1 MGKRKL
7 TVLDFVFYSFIR
19 NFVPSSVI
27 CKYLKQHFYMVQD
40 LYVLMITAALVSII
54 FKFLK
59 QPVVLGYIVA
69 GILVGPHLFGETLVN
84 ADNVKAWGDIGV
96 LFVLFC
102 IGLEFRLKN
111 LISSGKVAAIGA
123 LTIIVGMMVL
133 GYLVGWDAGFDMVNS
148 LFLAGMLCMS
158 STTIVMKAIDEAGQ
172 SKERFVKGATS
183 ILIVEDVVAV
193 VLMVLLSSIAIRH
206 QFEGAELLNKVIVLA
221 ITLAAWFVCGILI
234 IPTLLRKVKHHL
246 NDETLIILALGLC
259 LGMVLTA
266 EEAGFSSALGAFV
279 MGSILAE
286 TMESHRIEHLM
297 TPLKNVFAAIFFISV
312 GMLIN
317 PSSLVEYWYSILWVS
332 LVIIVGMIVFG
343 TLGCWWG
350 GQTMRDSMLTS
361 FSFVQIGE
369 FSFIIASLGTSLGV
383 LNPIIYPIIVAS
395 SVVTTFLT
403 PYIMKATLPCYT
415 FLYNHASAS
424 WRAKIDQ
431 REQQV
436 AAAEAATAS
445 GGVSL
450 ADKARHAV
458 RHTFFLKRLVNLFI
472 KNMSAHDDN
481 A

>member
-1 MGKRKL
+1 
-7 TVLDFVFYSFIR
+7 
-19 NFVPSSVI
+19 
-27 CKYLKQHFYMVQD
+27 
-40 LYVLMITAALVSII
+40 MITAAVVSIL
-54 FKFLK
+54 FKLLK

-69 GILVGPHLFGETLVN
+69 GVLVGPHLFGKSLVN
-84 ADNVKAWGDIGV
+84 PDNVKQWGDIGV

-123 LTIIVGMMVL
+123 LTIILGMMLL
-133 GYLVGWDAGFDMVNS
+133 GYLVGQDANLDMVNS

-158 STTIVMKAIDEAGQ
+158 STTIVMKAIDEAGL

-206 QFEGAELLNKVIVLA
+206 QFEGAVLAGKVIDLA
-221 ITLAAWFVCGILI
+221 ITLVAWFICGILI
-234 IPTLLRKVKHHL
+234 IPTLIRKVKKHL

-286 TMESHRIEHLM
+286 TVESHRIEKLM

-317 PSSLVEYWYSILWVS
+317 PASLAEYWVSIVYVS
-332 LVIIVGMIVFG
+332 LVIIIGMILFA

-350 GQTMRDSMLTS
+350 GETLRDSMLTS

-383 LNPIIYPIIVAS
+383 LLPAVYPIIVAA
-395 SVVTTFLT
+395 SVLTTFLT
-403 PYIMKATLPCYT
+403 PYIMKAAVPCYT
-415 FLYNHASAS
+415 FLYNHASES
-424 WRAKIDQ
+424 LRAKIDQ

-436 AAAEAATAS
+436 AAAEAEAAKPS
-445 GGVSL
+445 GDKESL
-450 ADKARHAV
+450 ADRVRHAV
-458 RHTFFLKRLVNLFI
+458 RNTFIMKHLVNLFI
-472 KNMSAHDDN
+472 KNMSAHDEKAN
-481 A
+481 

>member
-1 MGKRKL
+1 
-7 TVLDFVFYSFIR
+7 
-19 NFVPSSVI
+19 
-27 CKYLKQHFYMVQD
+27 MVQD
-40 LYVLMITAALVSII
+40 LYVLMITAAVVSIV
-54 FKFLK
+54 FKLLK

-69 GILVGPHLFGETLVN
+69 GVLIGPHLFGQTLVN
-84 ADNVKAWGDIGV
+84 ADNVKTWGDIGV

-111 LISSGKVAAIGA
+111 LISSGKVAAVGS
-123 LTIIVGMMVL
+123 LTIILGMMAL
-133 GYLVGWDAGFDMVNS
+133 GYLVGQDANLDMINS

-158 STTIVMKAIDEAGQ
+158 STTIVMKAIDEAGM

-206 QFEGAELLNKVIVLA
+206 QFEGAELASKVVDLA

-234 IPTLLRKVKHHL
+234 IPTLIRKVKNHL

-286 TMESHRIEHLM
+286 TVESHRIEKLM

-312 GMLIN
+312 GMLID
-317 PSSLVEYWYSILWVS
+317 PSSLSEYWLSIVYIS
-332 LVIIVGMIVFG
+332 LIIIFGMITFG

-369 FSFIIASLGTSLGV
+369 FSFIIAALGSSLGV
-383 LNPIIYPIIVAS
+383 LSPIIYPIIVAA

-403 PYIMKATLPCYT
+403 PYIMKAAIPCYN
-415 FLYNHASAS
+415 FLYNHAPAGL
-424 WRAKIDQ
+424 RAKIDL
-431 REQQV
+431 REQKM
-436 AAAEAATAS
+436 AEAEKAAPADSENT
-445 GGVSL
+445 L
-450 ADKARHAV
+450 AEKARRAV
-458 RHTFFLKRLVNLFI
+458 KHTFIMKYLVELFI
-472 KNMSAHDDN
+472 KNMSAHDEN
-481 A
+481 EK

>member
-1 MGKRKL
+1 
-7 TVLDFVFYSFIR
+7 
-19 NFVPSSVI
+19 
-27 CKYLKQHFYMVQD
+27 MVQD
-40 LYVLMITAALVSII
+40 LYILMITAAVVSIL

-69 GILVGPHLFGETLVN
+69 GVLVGPYLFGKTLVN
-84 ADNVKAWGDIGV
+84 PDNVKQWGDIGV

-123 LTIIVGMMVL
+123 LTIIAGMML
-133 GYLVGWDAGFDMVNS
+133 FGYGVGVDANFDMVNS

-158 STTIVMKAIDEAGQ
+158 STTIVMKAIDEAGW

-206 QFEGAELLNKVIVLA
+206 QFEGAELASKILDLA
-221 ITLAAWFVCGILI
+221 ITLVAWFICGILI
-234 IPTLLRKVKHHL
+234 IPTLIRKVKNHL

-286 TMESHRIEHLM
+286 TVESHRIEKLM

-317 PSSLVEYWYSILWVS
+317 PATLSSYWYSILWVS
-332 LVIIVGMIVFG
+332 LVIIIGMILFG

-350 GQTMRDSMLTS
+350 GQTMRDAMLTS

-383 LNPIIYPIIVAS
+383 LNPVVYPIIVAS

-403 PYIMKATLPCYT
+403 PYIMKAAVPCYT
-415 FLYNHASAS
+415 FLYRHAPESL
-424 WRAKIDQ
+424 RAKIDR

-436 AAAEAATAS
+436 AEAESATSS
-445 GGVSL
+445 GNTKSFGEKV
-450 ADKARHAV
+450 RHAV
-458 RHTFFLKRLVNLFI
+458 RHTFITKHLVDLFI
-472 KNMSAHDDN
+472 KNMSAHDEK
-481 A
+481 AE

>member
-1 MGKRKL
+1 
-7 TVLDFVFYSFIR
+7 
-19 NFVPSSVI
+19 
-27 CKYLKQHFYMVQD
+27 MVQD
-40 LYVLMITAALVSII
+40 LYILMITAAGVSIV

-69 GILVGPHLFGETLVN
+69 GVLVGPHLFGETLVN
-84 ADNVKAWGDIGV
+84 EENVKAWGDIGV

-111 LISSGKVAAIGA
+111 LISSGKVAAVGA
-123 LTIIVGMMVL
+123 LTIILGMMLL
-133 GYLVGWDAGFDMVNS
+133 GYWVGQDAELDMVNS

-158 STTIVMKAIDEAGQ
+158 STTIVMKAIDEAGM
-172 SKERFVKGATS
+172 KKKRFVKGATS

-206 QFEGAELLNKVIVLA
+206 QFEGAELAGKVIDLA
-221 ITLAAWFVCGILI
+221 ITLAAWFICGILI
-234 IPTLLRKVKHHL
+234 IPTLIRKIKNHL
-246 NDETLIILALGLC
+246 NDETLIILSLGLC

-286 TMESHRIEHLM
+286 TVESHRIEKLM

-317 PSSLVEYWYSILWVS
+317 PSTLMEYWNSIVWVS
-332 LVIIVGMIVFG
+332 LVIIVGMILFG

-383 LNPIIYPIIVAS
+383 LDSRIYPIIVAS

-403 PYIMKATLPCYT
+403 PYIMKAALPCYN
-415 FLYNHASAS
+415 FLYNHVSES
-424 WRAKIDQ
+424 FRAKIDQ

-436 AAAEAATAS
+436 AAAETATAS
-445 GGVSL
+445 KDGPSI
-450 ADKARHAV
+450 ADQARHTV

-472 KNMSAHDDN
+472 KNMSAHDEHDEN
-481 A
+481 AK

>member
-1 MGKRKL
+1 
-7 TVLDFVFYSFIR
+7 
-19 NFVPSSVI
+19 
-27 CKYLKQHFYMVQD
+27 MVQD
-40 LYVLMITAALVSII
+40 LHILMITAAVVSIV
-54 FKFLK
+54 FKLLK

-69 GILVGPHLFGETLVN
+69 GVLVGPHLFGETLVN
-84 ADNVKAWGDIGV
+84 ADNVKEWGDIGV

-123 LTIIVGMMVL
+123 LTIIVGMMAL
-133 GYLVGWDAGFDMVNS
+133 GYWVGQNAELDMVNS

-158 STTIVMKAIDEAGQ
+158 STTIVMKAIDEAGM

-206 QFEGAELLNKVIVLA
+206 QFEGAELAGKVVNLA
-221 ITLAAWFVCGILI
+221 ITLVAWFVCGILI
-234 IPTLLRKVKHHL
+234 IPTLIRILKKHL
-246 NDETLIILALGLC
+246 NDETLVILALGLC

-286 TMESHRIEHLM
+286 TVESHRIEKLM

-317 PSSLVEYWYSILWVS
+317 PSSLVEYWDSIAWVC
-332 LVIIVGMIVFG
+332 LVIIIGMIVFG

-369 FSFIIASLGTSLGV
+369 FSFIIASLGTSLDV

-403 PYIMKATLPCYT
+403 PYIMKATIPCYT
-415 FLYNHASAS
+415 FLYNHVSAS
-424 WRAKIDQ
+424 FRAKIDQ
-431 REQQV
+431 REQLV
-436 AAAEAATAS
+436 AEASNAVSS
-445 GGVSL
+445 GDTNTFAEKV
-450 ADKARHAV
+450 RHAV
-458 RHTFFLKRLVNLFI
+458 RHTFITKHLVNLFI
-472 KNMSAHDDN
+472 KNMSAHDENDTSN
-481 A
+481 PI

>member
-1 MGKRKL
+1 
-7 TVLDFVFYSFIR
+7 
-19 NFVPSSVI
+19 
-27 CKYLKQHFYMVQD
+27 
-40 LYVLMITAALVSII
+40 MITAAVVSIL
-54 FKFLK
+54 FKLLK

-69 GILVGPHLFGETLVN
+69 GVLVGPYLFGKSLVN
-84 ADNVKAWGDIGV
+84 PDNVKQWGDIGV

-123 LTIIVGMMVL
+123 LTIIGGMML
-133 GYLVGWDAGFDMVNS
+133 FGYLVGVDAKFDMVNS

-158 STTIVMKAIDEAGQ
+158 STTIVMKAIDEAGM

-206 QFEGAELLNKVIVLA
+206 QFDGAELAGKVVDLV
-221 ITLAAWFVCGILI
+221 ITLVAWFVCGILI
-234 IPTLLRKVKHHL
+234 IPTLIRKVKNHL

-259 LGMVLTA
+259 LGMVLSA

-286 TMESHRIEHLM
+286 TVESHRIEKLM

-312 GMLIN
+312 GMMID
-317 PSSLVEYWYSILWVS
+317 PASLAEYWMSVVYVS
-332 LVIIVGMIVFG
+332 LIIIIGMIVFA

-361 FSFVQIGE
+361 FSFVQIG
-369 FSFIIASLGTSLGV
+369 
-383 LNPIIYPIIVAS
+383 IIVAS

-403 PYIMKATLPCYT
+403 PYIMKAAIPCYT
-415 FLYNHASAS
+415 FFYNHAPESL
-424 WRAKIDQ
+424 RAKIDK
-431 REQQV
+431 REQEM
-436 AAAEAATAS
+436 AEAEAAAANPS
-445 GGVSL
+445 GGKKSL
-450 ADKARHAV
+450 ADKVRYAV
-458 RHTFFLKRLVNLFI
+458 RNTFITKHLVNLFI
-472 KNMSAHDDN
+472 KNMSAHDEN
-481 A
+481 KNS

>member
-1 MGKRKL
+1 
-7 TVLDFVFYSFIR
+7 
-19 NFVPSSVI
+19 
-27 CKYLKQHFYMVQD
+27 MVQD
-40 LYVLMITAALVSII
+40 LYILMITAAVVSIL

-59 QPVVLGYIVA
+59 QVVLGYIVA
-69 GILVGPHLFGETLVN
+69 GVVVGPYTFGETFVN
-84 ADNVKAWGDIGV
+84 EANVKAWGDIGV

-123 LTIIVGMMVL
+123 LTIIGGMML
-133 GYLVGWDAGFDMVNS
+133 FGYCVGVDAKLDMVNS

-158 STTIVMKAIDEAGQ
+158 STTIVMKAIDEAGL

-206 QFEGAELLNKVIVLA
+206 KFEGAELVSKVFDLA
-221 ITLAAWFVCGILI
+221 ITLAAWFICGILI
-234 IPTLLRKVKHHL
+234 IPTLIRKVKKHL

-286 TMESHRIEHLM
+286 TVESHRIEKLM

-317 PSSLVEYWYSILWVS
+317 PSSLAQYWYSIIWVS
-332 LVIIVGMIVFG
+332 LVIIVGMILFG

-395 SVVTTFLT
+395 SVATTFLT
-403 PYIMKATLPCYT
+403 PYIMKAAGPCYR
-415 FLYNHASAS
+415 FLYNHVPARM
-424 WRAKIDQ
+424 RAKIDQ

-436 AAAEAATAS
+436 AEAEAKAAKPS
-445 GGVSL
+445 RGKSSL
-450 ADKARHAV
+450 AGRVRHAV
-458 RHTFFLKRLVNLFI
+458 RKTFITKYLVNLFI
-472 KNMSAHDDN
+472 KNMSAHDEEQLVS
-481 A
+481 

>member
-1 MGKRKL
+1 
-7 TVLDFVFYSFIR
+7 
-19 NFVPSSVI
+19 
-27 CKYLKQHFYMVQD
+27 MVQD
-40 LYVLMITAALVSII
+40 LYILMITAAVVSIL

-69 GILVGPHLFGETLVN
+69 GVLVGPYLFGKTLVN
-84 ADNVKAWGDIGV
+84 PDNVKQWGDIGV

-123 LTIIVGMMVL
+123 LTIIVGMMIL
-133 GYLVGWDAGFDMVNS
+133 GYAVGMDADFDMVNS

-158 STTIVMKAIDEAGQ
+158 STTIVMKAIDEAGW

-206 QFEGAELLNKVIVLA
+206 QFEGAELASKILDLA
-221 ITLAAWFVCGILI
+221 ITLVAWFICGILI
-234 IPTLLRKVKHHL
+234 IPTLIRKVKKHL

-286 TMESHRIEHLM
+286 TVESHRIEKLM

-317 PSSLVEYWYSILWVS
+317 PATLASYWYSILWVS
-332 LVIIVGMIVFG
+332 LVIIIGMILFG

-350 GQTMRDSMLTS
+350 GQTMRDAMLTS

-383 LNPIIYPIIVAS
+383 LNPVVYPIIVAS

-403 PYIMKATLPCYT
+403 PYIMKAAVPCYT
-415 FLYNHASAS
+415 FLYRHAPESL
-424 WRAKIDQ
+424 RAKIDR

-436 AAAEAATAS
+436 AEAESATSS
-445 GGVSL
+445 GNTKSFGEKV
-450 ADKARHAV
+450 RHAV
-458 RHTFFLKRLVNLFI
+458 RHTFITKHLVDLFI
-472 KNMSAHDDN
+472 KNMSAHDEK
-481 A
+481 AEKP

>member
-1 MGKRKL
+1 
-7 TVLDFVFYSFIR
+7 
-19 NFVPSSVI
+19 
-27 CKYLKQHFYMVQD
+27 
-40 LYVLMITAALVSII
+40 MITAGVVSIL
-54 FKFLK
+54 FKLLK

-69 GILVGPHLFGETLVN
+69 GVLVGPHLFGETLVN

-123 LTIIVGMMVL
+123 LTIILGMMAF
-133 GYLVGWDAGFDMVNS
+133 GYGVGQFAELDMINS

-158 STTIVMKAIDEAGQ
+158 STTIVMKAIDEAGM

-206 QFEGAELLNKVIVLA
+206 QFEGAELLNKVFILA
-221 ITLAAWFVCGILI
+221 ITLAAWFITGILI
-234 IPTLLRKVKHHL
+234 IPTLIRKLKKHL
-246 NDETLIILALGLC
+246 NDETLIILSLGLC

-286 TMESHRIEHLM
+286 TAESHRIEKLM
-297 TPLKNVFAAIFFISV
+297 SPLKNVFAAIFFISV
-312 GMLIN
+312 GMMIN
-317 PSSLVEYWYSILWVS
+317 PSSLAEFWPSIALVC
-332 LVIIVGMIVFG
+332 LVIIIGMILFG

-383 LNPIIYPIIVAS
+383 LDPVIYPIIVAS

-403 PYIMKATLPCYT
+403 PYIMKASLPCYT

-424 WRAKIDQ
+424 LRAKIDQ
-431 REQQV
+431 REQQMKE
-436 AAAEAATAS
+436 AETAKPS
-445 GGVSL
+445 GKTKSL
-450 ADKARHAV
+450 ADKVRHAV
-458 RHTFFLKRLVNLFI
+458 RNTFITKRLVELFI
-472 KNMSAHDDN
+472 KNMSAHDEN
-481 A
+481 VG

>member
-1 MGKRKL
+1 
-7 TVLDFVFYSFIR
+7 
-19 NFVPSSVI
+19 
-27 CKYLKQHFYMVQD
+27 MVHD
-40 LYVLMITAALVSII
+40 LYILMITAGVVSLL

-69 GILVGPHLFGETLVN
+69 GVLIGPYLFGETLVD
-84 ADNVKAWGDIGV
+84 AENVETWGNIGV

-111 LISSGKVAAIGA
+111 LISSGKVAAVGA
-123 LTIIVGMMVL
+123 LTIILGMMIL
-133 GYLVGWDAGFDMVNS
+133 GYGVGQFAELDMINS

-158 STTIVMKAIDEAGQ
+158 STTIVMKAIDEAGK

-193 VLMVLLSSIAIRH
+193 VLMVLLSSIAIKH
-206 QFEGAELLNKVIVLA
+206 QFEGAELINKVVVLA

-234 IPTLLRKVKHHL
+234 IPTLLRKIKPYL
-246 NDETLIILALGLC
+246 NDETLIIIALGLC

-286 TMESHRIEHLM
+286 TVESHRIEKLM
-297 TPLKNVFAAIFFISV
+297 TPLKNVFAAIFFVSV

-317 PSSLVEYWYSILWVS
+317 PSSLVEYWSSILLVCV
-332 LVIIVGMIVFG
+332 VIIIGMILFG

-350 GQTMRDSMLTS
+350 GETMRDSMQTS

-383 LNPIIYPIIVAS
+383 LHPAIYPIIVAS

-403 PYIMKATLPCYT
+403 PYIMKASVPCYT
-415 FLYNHASAS
+415 FLYNHASANL
-424 WRAKIDQ
+424 RAKIDR

-436 AAAEAATAS
+436 AEAETAS
-445 GGVSL
+445 QSGDTHAL
-450 ADKARHAV
+450 ADKVRHAV
-458 RHTFFLKRLVNLFI
+458 RKTFLTKRLVDLFI
-472 KNMSAHDDN
+472 KNMN
-481 A
+481 AKNENE

>member
-1 MGKRKL
+1 
-7 TVLDFVFYSFIR
+7 
-19 NFVPSSVI
+19 
-27 CKYLKQHFYMVQD
+27 MVQD
-40 LYVLMITAALVSII
+40 LYVLMITAAVVSIL
-54 FKFLK
+54 FKLLK

-69 GILVGPHLFGETLVN
+69 GVLVGPYLFGKTLVN
-84 ADNVKAWGDIGV
+84 PDNVKQWGDIGV

-123 LTIIVGMMVL
+123 LTIIVGMMLL
-133 GYLVGWDAGFDMVNS
+133 GYAVGKDADFDMVNS

-158 STTIVMKAIDEAGQ
+158 STTIVMKAIDEAGL

-206 QFEGAELLNKVIVLA
+206 RFEGAELASKVVDLA
-221 ITLAAWFVCGILI
+221 ITLAAWFICGILV
-234 IPTLLRKVKHHL
+234 IPTLIRKVKKHL

-286 TMESHRIEHLM
+286 TVESHRIEKLM

-317 PSSLVEYWYSILWVS
+317 PASLAEYWVSIVYVS
-332 LVIIVGMIVFG
+332 LVIIIGMIVFA

-350 GQTMRDSMLTS
+350 GETLRDSMLTS

-383 LNPIIYPIIVAS
+383 LQPVIYPIIVAA
-395 SVVTTFLT
+395 SVLTTFLT
-403 PYIMKATLPCYT
+403 PYIMKAAVPCYT
-415 FLYNHASAS
+415 LLYNHASKS
-424 WRAKIDQ
+424 LRAKIDQ

-436 AAAEAATAS
+436 AAAEAEAAKPS
-445 GGVSL
+445 GDKSTL
-450 ADKARHAV
+450 AARVRHAV
-458 RHTFFLKRLVNLFI
+458 RNTFITKHLVNLFI
-472 KNMSAHDDN
+472 KNMSAHDEN
-481 A
+481 AN

>member
-1 MGKRKL
+1 
-7 TVLDFVFYSFIR
+7 
-19 NFVPSSVI
+19 
-27 CKYLKQHFYMVQD
+27 MVQD
-40 LYVLMITAALVSII
+40 LYILMITAAVVSLL

-69 GILVGPHLFGETLVN
+69 GVLVGPHLFGETFVN
-84 ADNVKAWGDIGV
+84 ADYVKEWGDIGV

-111 LISSGKVAAIGA
+111 LISSGKIAAVGA
-123 LTIIVGMMVL
+123 LTIIVGMMAM

-158 STTIVMKAIDEAGQ
+158 STTIVMKAIDEAGM
-172 SKERFVKGATS
+172 KNERFVKGATS

-206 QFEGAELLNKVIVLA
+206 QFEGAELAGKIVDLA

-234 IPTLLRKVKHHL
+234 IPTLIRKLKKHL

-286 TMESHRIEHLM
+286 TVESHRIEKLM
-297 TPLKNVFAAIFFISV
+297 SPLKNVFAAIFFISV

-317 PSSLVEYWYSILWVS
+317 PASLSEYWISILYVS
-332 LVIIVGMIVFG
+332 LVVVVGMIVFA

-350 GQTMRDSMLTS
+350 GATMRDSMLTS

-383 LNPIIYPIIVAS
+383 LNPMIYPIIVAS

-403 PYIMKATLPCYT
+403 PYIMKAALPCYT

-424 WRAKIDQ
+424 LRAKIDQ

-436 AAAEAATAS
+436 AAAETTTAS
-445 GGVSL
+445 DGPSL

-458 RHTFFLKRLVNLFI
+458 RHTFFLKHLVNLFI
-472 KNMSAHDDN
+472 KNMSAHDEK
-481 A
+481 

>member
-1 MGKRKL
+1 
-7 TVLDFVFYSFIR
+7 
-19 NFVPSSVI
+19 
-27 CKYLKQHFYMVQD
+27 
-40 LYVLMITAALVSII
+40 MITAAVVSIL
-54 FKFLK
+54 FKLLK

-69 GILVGPHLFGETLVN
+69 GVLVGPYLFGKTLVN
-84 ADNVKAWGDIGV
+84 PDNVKQWGDIGV

-123 LTIIVGMMVL
+123 LTIIGGMMLL
-133 GYLVGWDAGFDMVNS
+133 GYAVGKDAEFDMVNS

-158 STTIVMKAIDEAGQ
+158 STTIVMKAIDEAGW

-206 QFEGAELLNKVIVLA
+206 QFEGAELAGKVIDLA
-221 ITLAAWFVCGILI
+221 ITLAAWFICGILI
-234 IPTLLRKVKHHL
+234 IPTLIRKVKKHL

-286 TMESHRIEHLM
+286 TVESHRIEKLM

-317 PSSLVEYWYSILWVS
+317 PASLAEYWVSIVYVS
-332 LVIIVGMIVFG
+332 LVIIIGMILFG

-350 GQTMRDSMLTS
+350 GETLRDSMLTS

-369 FSFIIASLGTSLGV
+369 FSFIIAGLGASLGV
-383 LNPIIYPIIVAS
+383 LQPVVYPIIVAA
-395 SVVTTFLT
+395 SVLTTFLT
-403 PYIMKATLPCYT
+403 PYIMKAAVPCYT
-415 FLYNHASAS
+415 FVYNHASES
-424 WRAKIDQ
+424 LRAKIDK

-436 AAAEAATAS
+436 AEAEAEAAKPS
-445 GGVSL
+445 GDKSSL
-450 ADKARHAV
+450 ADRVRHAV
-458 RHTFFLKRLVNLFI
+458 RHTFFLKHLVNLFI
-472 KNMSAHDDN
+472 KNMSAHDEK
-481 A
+481 AS

>member
-1 MGKRKL
+1 
-7 TVLDFVFYSFIR
+7 
-19 NFVPSSVI
+19 
-27 CKYLKQHFYMVQD
+27 MVQD
-40 LYVLMITAALVSII
+40 LYILMITAGVVSLL
-54 FKFLK
+54 FKLIK

-69 GILVGPHLFGETLVN
+69 GVLVGPYLYGETIVN
-84 ADNVKAWGDIGV
+84 ADNVKSWGDIGV

-123 LTIIVGMMVL
+123 LTIIVGMMIF
-133 GYLVGWDAGFDMVNS
+133 GYGVGQFAELDMINS

-158 STTIVMKAIDEAGQ
+158 STTIVMKAIDEAGMR
-172 SKERFVKGATS
+172 KERFVKGATS

-206 QFEGAELLNKVIVLA
+206 QFEGAELLNKVLILA
-221 ITLAAWFVCGILI
+221 ITLAVWFITGILI
-234 IPTLLRKVKHHL
+234 IPTLIRKVKKHL

-286 TMESHRIEHLM
+286 TVESHRIEKLM
-297 TPLKNVFAAIFFISV
+297 SPLKNVFAAIFFISV
-312 GMLIN
+312 GMLID
-317 PSSLVEYWYSILWVS
+317 PSSLAEYWPSIMLIC
-332 LVIIVGMIVFG
+332 LVIIIGMILFG

-383 LNPIIYPIIVAS
+383 LNPVIYPVIVAS

-403 PYIMKATLPCYT
+403 PYIMKAALPCYT
-415 FLYNHASAS
+415 FLYNHASDS
-424 WRAKIDQ
+424 LRTKIDL
-431 REQQV
+431 REQ
-436 AAAEAATAS
+436 EKAATESAITS
-445 GGVSL
+445 HGPSI
-450 ADKARHAV
+450 ADKVRHAV
-458 RHTFFLKRLVNLFI
+458 RHTYITKRVVNLFI
-472 KNMSAHDDN
+472 KNMSAHDE
-481 A
+481 

>member
-1 MGKRKL
+1 
-7 TVLDFVFYSFIR
+7 
-19 NFVPSSVI
+19 
-27 CKYLKQHFYMVQD
+27 
-40 LYVLMITAALVSII
+40 MITAAVVSLV

-69 GILVGPHLFGETLVN
+69 GVLVGPHLFGKTLVN
-84 ADNVKAWGDIGV
+84 PDNVKQWGDIGV

-123 LTIIVGMMVL
+123 LTIIAGMML
-133 GYLVGWDAGFDMVNS
+133 FGYLVGVDAKFDMVNS

-158 STTIVMKAIDEAGQ
+158 STTIVMKAVDEAGL

-206 QFEGAELLNKVIVLA
+206 QFEGAELASKVLDLA

-234 IPTLLRKVKHHL
+234 IPTLIRKLKKHL

-286 TMESHRIEHLM
+286 TVESHRIEKLM

-312 GMLIN
+312 GMLID
-317 PSSLVEYWYSILWVS
+317 PSSLAEYWMSIIYVS
-332 LVIIVGMIVFG
+332 LVIVIGMILFG

-350 GQTMRDSMLTS
+350 GQTLRDSMLTS

-369 FSFIIASLGTSLGV
+369 FSFIIAGLGTSLGV
-383 LNPIIYPIIVAS
+383 LNPIVYPIIVAS

-403 PYIMKATLPCYT
+403 PYIMKAAVPCYT
-415 FLYNHASAS
+415 FLYNHVSDS
-424 WRAKIDQ
+424 MRAKIDK
-431 REQQV
+431 REQEV
-436 AAAEAATAS
+436 AEAETAKPS
-445 GGVSL
+445 GDKGSL
-450 ADKARHAV
+450 ADKVRHAV
-458 RHTFFLKRLVNLFI
+458 RHTFITKHLVNLFI
-472 KNMSAHDDN
+472 KNMSAHDE
-481 A
+481 AEK

>member
-1 MGKRKL
+1 
-7 TVLDFVFYSFIR
+7 
-19 NFVPSSVI
+19 
-27 CKYLKQHFYMVQD
+27 MVQD
-40 LYVLMITAALVSII
+40 LYILMITAAVVSIL

-69 GILVGPHLFGETLVN
+69 GVLVGPHLFGKTLVN

-111 LISSGKVAAIGA
+111 LIKSGKVAAIGA
-123 LTIIVGMMVL
+123 LTIIGGMML
-133 GYLVGWDAGFDMVNS
+133 FGYAVGKDADFDMVNS

-158 STTIVMKAIDEAGQ
+158 STTIVMKAIDEAGL
-172 SKERFVKGATS
+172 SKKRFVKGATS

-206 QFEGAELLNKVIVLA
+206 QFEGGELVSKVLELA
-221 ITLAAWFVCGILI
+221 ITLAAWFICGILI
-234 IPTLLRKVKHHL
+234 IPTLIRKVKKHL

-286 TMESHRIEHLM
+286 TMESHRIEKLM

-317 PSSLVEYWYSILWVS
+317 PSSLVEYWYSIIWVS
-332 LVIIVGMIVFG
+332 LVIIVGMILFG

-383 LNPIIYPIIVAS
+383 LNPIVYPIIVAS

-403 PYIMKATLPCYT
+403 PYIMKAAGPCYT
-415 FLYNHASAS
+415 FLYNHVPASM
-424 WRAKIDQ
+424 RAKIDQ

-436 AAAEAATAS
+436 AEAEAKAAMPS
-445 GGVSL
+445 GDTNSL

-458 RHTFFLKRLVNLFI
+458 RKTYVTKHLVNLFI
-472 KNMSAHDDN
+472 KNMSAHDEEQPGN
-481 A
+481 G

>member
-1 MGKRKL
+1 
-7 TVLDFVFYSFIR
+7 
-19 NFVPSSVI
+19 
-27 CKYLKQHFYMVQD
+27 MVQD
-40 LYVLMITAALVSII
+40 LYVLMITAAVVSIV
-54 FKFLK
+54 FKLLK

-69 GILVGPHLFGETLVN
+69 GVLIGPNLFGETLVN
-84 ADNVKAWGDIGV
+84 EANVKAWGDIGV

-111 LISSGKVAAIGA
+111 LISSGKIAAVGA
-123 LTIIVGMMVL
+123 ATIILGMMVL
-133 GYLVGWDAGFDMVNS
+133 GYLVGNDANLDMVNS

-158 STTIVMKAIDEAGQ
+158 STTIVMKAIDEAGM

-206 QFEGAELLNKVIVLA
+206 QFEGAELLNKVLILA
-221 ITLAAWFVCGILI
+221 LTLAAWFICGILI
-234 IPTLLRKVKHHL
+234 IPTVIRKVKKHL

-286 TMESHRIEHLM
+286 TVESHRIEKLM
-297 TPLKNVFAAIFFISV
+297 SPLKNVFAAIFFISV

-317 PSSLVEYWYSILWVS
+317 PSSLAEYWVSILWVS
-332 LVIIVGMIVFG
+332 LVIIVGMILFA

-350 GQTMRDSMLTS
+350 GATMRDSMLTS

-395 SVVTTFLT
+395 SVATTFLT
-403 PYIMKATLPCYT
+403 PYIMKAAIPCYT
-415 FLYNHASAS
+415 FLYNHSS
-424 WRAKIDQ
+424 ESFRAKIDQ
-431 REQQV
+431 REQKV
-436 AAAEAATAS
+436 AEAEKAAPS
-445 GGVSL
+445 GNSNSFEKKV
-450 ADKARHAV
+450 RHAV
-458 RHTFFLKRLVNLFI
+458 RHTFITKHLVNLFF
-472 KNMSAHDDN
+472 KNMSANDK

>member
-1 MGKRKL
+1 
-7 TVLDFVFYSFIR
+7 
-19 NFVPSSVI
+19 
-27 CKYLKQHFYMVQD
+27 MVQD
-40 LYVLMITAALVSII
+40 LYVLMITAAVVSIL
-54 FKFLK
+54 FKLLK

-69 GILVGPHLFGETLVN
+69 GVLVGPYLFGKSLVN
-84 ADNVKAWGDIGV
+84 PDNVKQWGDIGV

-123 LTIIVGMMVL
+123 LTIIVGMML
-133 GYLVGWDAGFDMVNS
+133 FGYLVGVDAKFDMVNS

-158 STTIVMKAIDEAGQ
+158 STTIVMKAIDEAGM
-172 SKERFVKGATS
+172 SKERFVKGATSILIVDVKGATS

-206 QFEGAELLNKVIVLA
+206 QFEGAELAGKVVDLA

-234 IPTLLRKVKHHL
+234 IPTLIRKVKKHL

-286 TMESHRIEHLM
+286 TVESHRIEKLM

-312 GMLIN
+312 GTMID
-317 PSSLVEYWYSILWVS
+317 PASLAQYWMSVVYVS
-332 LVIIVGMIVFG
+332 LIIIIGMIVFA

-369 FSFIIASLGTSLGV
+369 FSFIIAGLGTSLGV

-403 PYIMKATLPCYT
+403 PYIMKAALPCYT
-415 FLYNHASAS
+415 FLYNHASES
-424 WRAKIDQ
+424 FRAKIEQ
-431 REQQV
+431 RRLNHL
-436 AAAEAATAS
+436 ATRSHSQTMRAMQS
-445 GGVSL
+445 DTLS
-450 ADKARHAV
+450 
-458 RHTFFLKRLVNLFI
+458 
-472 KNMSAHDDN
+472 S
-481 A
+481 

>member
-1 MGKRKL
+1 
-7 TVLDFVFYSFIR
+7 
-19 NFVPSSVI
+19 
-27 CKYLKQHFYMVQD
+27 MVQD
-40 LYVLMITAALVSII
+40 LYVLMITAAVVSIV

-69 GILVGPHLFGETLVN
+69 GVLIGPHLSGEKFVN
-84 ADNVKAWGDIGV
+84 ADNVKQWGDIGV

-111 LISSGKVAAIGA
+111 LISSGKVAAIGS
-123 LTIIVGMMVL
+123 LTIIGGMMLL
-133 GYLVGWDAGFDMVNS
+133 GYVVGVDAKLDMINS

-158 STTIVMKAIDEAGQ
+158 STTIVMKAIDEAGM
-172 SKERFVKGATS
+172 SKERFVRGATS

-206 QFEGAELLNKVIVLA
+206 QFEGAELASKVVDLVV
-221 ITLAAWFVCGILI
+221 TLVAWFVCGILI
-234 IPTLLRKVKHHL
+234 IPTLIRKVKKHL

-286 TMESHRIEHLM
+286 T
-297 TPLKNVFAAIFFISV
+297 VV
-312 GMLIN
+312 
-317 PSSLVEYWYSILWVS
+317 SIIYVS
-332 LVIIVGMIVFG
+332 LIIIIGMILFG

-369 FSFIIASLGTSLGV
+369 FSFIIAGLGTSLGV

-395 SVVTTFLT
+395 SVATTFLT
-403 PYIMKATLPCYT
+403 PYIMKAALPCYS
-415 FLYNHASAS
+415 FLYNHVSDS
-424 WRAKIDQ
+424 MRAKIDQ
-431 REQQV
+431 REKQV
-436 AAAEAATAS
+436 AEAETATS
-445 GGVSL
+445 SNDGPSV

-458 RHTFFLKRLVNLFI
+458 RHTFFLKHLVNLFI
-472 KNMSAHDDN
+472 KNMSAHDEEHP
-481 A
+481 AS

>member
-1 MGKRKL
+1 
-7 TVLDFVFYSFIR
+7 
-19 NFVPSSVI
+19 
-27 CKYLKQHFYMVQD
+27 
-40 LYVLMITAALVSII
+40 MITAAVVSIV
-54 FKFLK
+54 FKLLK

-69 GILVGPHLFGETLVN
+69 GVLIGPHLCGENLVN
-84 ADNVKAWGDIGV
+84 PDNVKTWGDIGV

-111 LISSGKVAAIGA
+111 LISSGKVAAIGSM
-123 LTIIVGMMVL
+123 TIILGMMAL
-133 GYLVGWDAGFDMVNS
+133 GYLVGMDAKLNMVNS

-158 STTIVMKAIDEAGQ
+158 STTIVMKAIDEAGMK
-172 SKERFVKGATS
+172 KERFVKGATS

-206 QFEGAELLNKVIVLA
+206 QFEGAELLNKVFVLA
-221 ITLAAWFVCGILI
+221 ITLAVWFVCGILI
-234 IPTLLRKVKHHL
+234 IPTLIRKIKKHL

-286 TMESHRIEHLM
+286 TVESHRIEKLM

-312 GMLIN
+312 GMLID
-317 PSSLVEYWYSILWVS
+317 PSSLAEYWNSILWVS
-332 LVIIVGMIVFG
+332 LVVIVGMILFG

-403 PYIMKATLPCYT
+403 PYIMKAALPCYS
-415 FLYNHASAS
+415 FLYNHASEGL
-424 WRAKIDQ
+424 RAKIDQ
-431 REQQV
+431 REQQ
-436 AAAEAATAS
+436 AAKAETTT
-445 GGVSL
+445 VSKNGPTV

-458 RHTFFLKRLVNLFI
+458 RHTFFLKHLVNLFI
-472 KNMSAHDDN
+472 KNMSAHDEN
-481 A
+481 AKTN